1 MRILLI
7 TALFVGVT
15 AFGQNE
21 KIGINTALP
30 KTTLDVNGDMTVRKL
45 EKLSGDIKPL
55 YIDKDGLVGTMV
67 SKEEKVSS
75 AIFSASSKIIVLN
88 LNEGKEVAFNERKE
102 DIPIPC
108 RTTHIDI
115 NTLGVAVRNSAFQIK
130 EDGIYELNTFV
141 NFYLSSSKD
150 NRIFMIVT
158 LQTSTDDGVTWT
170 NITGS
175 RPVFLQTVQ
184 GGMNHPHNLPTTIAS
199 LTKGTL
205 VRIAFKRSYSG
216 TTAQGATVNSMRVG
230 GNANYATKSFELV
243 IKKL

>member
-30 KTTLDVNGDMTVRKL
+30 KTTLDVNGDMTVRKV

-55 YIDKDGLVGTMV
+55 YIDKDGLVGTVV
-67 SKEEKVSS
+67 SKDDKVSS
-75 AIFSASSKIIVLN
+75 AIFSASAFGHVLN
-88 LNEGKEVAFNERKE
+88 LNEGKEVVFNEGKE
-102 DIPIPC
+102 DIPIPFK
-108 RTTHIDI
+108 TTNIDI
-115 NTLGVAVRNSAFQIK
+115 NTLGIAVHKDAFQIA
-130 EDGIYELNTFV
+130 EDGIYELNAFA
-141 NFYLSSSKD
+141 NFFISSATNNK
-150 NRIFMIVT
+150 IFIIIT
-158 LQTSTDDGVTWT
+158 LQTSTNNGATWK

-175 RPVFLQTVQ
+175 RPVFVQ
-184 GGMNHPHNLPTTIAS
+184 SVSTMFHSYNLPTTIAS

-216 TTAQGATVNSMRVG
+216 EIAQGATVNYMRVS
-230 GNANYATKSFELV
+230 GNSNYATKAFELV

>member
-7 TALFVGVT
+7 AALFVGVT
-15 AFGQNE
+15 TFGQNE

-75 AIFSASSKIIVLN
+75 AIFSANSTKIVLD
-88 LNEGKEVAFNERKE
+88 LTEGKEVAFNDEKE

-108 RTTHIDI
+108 RITHIDI
-115 NTLGVAVRNSAFQIK
+115 NTLGVTVRKSAFQIK
-130 EDGIYELNTFV
+130 EDGVYELNTFV
-141 NFYLSSSKD
+141 NFIINSDENSKT
-150 NRIFMIVT
+150 FMIVT

-175 RPVFLQTVQ
+175 RPVFLQTVH

-205 VRIAFKRSYSG
+205 VRIAFKRSYLG
-216 TTAQGATVNSMRVG
+216 TTAQGARVKSIRVS
-230 GNANYATKSFELV
+230 GNANYASKAFEFV

>member
-7 TALFVGVT
+7 AALFVGVT

-75 AIFSASSKIIVLN
+75 AIFSANRTGTVLSLDKGEQERFN
-88 LNEGKEVAFNERKE
+88 LGVEEIA
-102 DIPIPC
+102 IPFTINKS
-108 RTTHIDI
+108 DI
-115 NTLGVAVRNSAFQIK
+115 NTLEIGVRKSAYQIK
-130 EDGIYELNTFV
+130 EAGIYELNTFV
-141 NFYLSSSKD
+141 NFIITSDEYSKT
-150 NRIFMIVT
+150 FMIVT

-205 VRIAFKRSYSG
+205 VRIAFKRSSLNG
-216 TTAQGATVNSMRVG
+216 NLQGNPVKSILVRG
-230 GNANYATKSFELV
+230 SSNYATKAFELV